1 MTNFTAEDALHIYSY
16 ASEKAISAFCFV
28 MTATETGFV
37 LGKSR
42 LAPANTT
49 IQRLELCAA
58 VLATEVAEI
67 ISEHLDYPME
77 RFIFNSDSRV
87 VLGYLN
93 NQSRRFYTYVANR
106 VQIILK
112 RTNVHQWNYV
122 HTSNNPADLATRCA
136 TPAKK
141 LDANMWITGPNTL
154 PNETRCPDTFTLV
167 DEDKDSKIRP
177 FVKVSKTDIN
187 RDITETFEKF
197 FSWKSLIK
205 VESLTDKKRVGS
217 KSSIALLNPFLDKN
231 GTLRMGWRIHKAT
244 FNTDFKHPIL
254 VPRKSHIA
262 GLLVNNFHVLVHHQ
276 GTLYTEAA
284 LRNHG
289 YWIVGVKRL
298 VSSIIY
304 QCVTCR
310 RLRGNLVNQRIANLP
325 EDRLTPG
332 PPFTY
337 VGVDTF
343 GPWPVVTRRTRGGV
357 AESKRWAIIF
367 VCLFTGAAH
376 IEVIEDMS
384 SSAFI
389 NALRRFISVRGPVKE
404 F

>member
-1 MTNFTAEDALHIYSY
+1 
-16 ASEKAISAFCFV
+16 
-28 MTATETGFV
+28 MTATKTGFV

-42 LAPANTT
+42 LAPSNTT
-49 IQRLELCAA
+49 SPRLELCAA

-67 ISEHLDYPME
+67 ISENLDYPME
-77 RFIFNSDSRV
+77 RFIFHSDSIV

-93 NQSRRFYTYVANR
+93 NQSRRFYTNVANR

-122 HTSNNPADLATRCA
+122 HASNNPASLATRCA

-141 LDANMWITGPNTL
+141 WDAI
-154 PNETRCPDTFTLV
+154 
-167 DEDKDSKIRP
+167 
-177 FVKVSKTDIN
+177 
-187 RDITETFEKF
+187 
-197 FSWKSLIK
+197 
-205 VESLTDKKRVGS
+205 
-217 KSSIALLNPFLDKN
+217 
-231 GTLRMGWRIHKAT
+231 
-244 FNTDFKHPIL
+244 
-254 VPRKSHIA
+254 
-262 GLLVNNFHVLVHHQ
+262 HHQ
-276 GTLYTEAA
+276 GRHYTEGAI
-284 LRNHG
+284 RNHG

-310 RLRGNLVNQRIANLP
+310 RLRGNFVNQQMANLP

-343 GPWPVVTRRTRGGV
+343 GPWPVVTRRTRGGI

-367 VCLFTGAAH
+367 VCLVTRASH

-384 SSAFI
+384 SSDFI

-404 F
+404 FRSDRGTNFVGALKDI